1 MSTANVTAKDRV
13 RDVLDQLPDDATLT
27 EIVRAIAFSKMVETG
42 LAQAEAGQLIED
54 QEVLKLV
61 EAWEASAGL
70 QKPLNG

>member
-42 LAQAEAGQLIED
+42 LAQAEAGQLVED

>member
-13 RDVLDQLPDDATLT
+13 RDVLDRLPDDATLT

-42 LAQAEAGQLIED
+42 LAQADAGQLIED